1 MSWFHHYHQIK
12 QKDGYFQ
19 YPSPLLPPPYAPT
32 SFHKDS
38 SPSPP
43 SSSSGSRIS
52 PALLFIIVIL
62 AVLFFISGLLHLLVR
77 FLTKHPPSSTSSQSN
92 RYPEISTSDALQ
104 RQLQQ
109 LFHLHDSGLDQ
120 AFIDALP
127 VFHYKEIVGLK
138 EPFDCAVCLCE
149 FSEKDKLRLLPMCS
163 HAFHINCIDT
173 WLLSNSTCPL
183 CRGTLFTP
191 GFSMENPMFEFD
203 EIRED
208 EGLHG
213 QKTMEIEE
221 IVVDKGVLPVRLG
234 KFKRLDGQPRESL
247 GETSSSNLDARR
259 CFSMGSYQYVLGASD
274 LRVTLS
280 YDKRHGCDF
289 KPSVAVLF
297 FISGLLHL
305 LVRFLTKHPPSS
317 TSSQSNRY
325 PEISTSDALQ
335 RQLQQLFHL
344 HDSGLD
350 QAFIDALPVFHYKEI
365 VGLKEP
371 FDCAV
376 CLCEFSEKD
385 KLRLLPMCSH
395 AFHIN
400 CIDTWLLSNS
410 TCPLCRGTLFTPG
423 FSMENP
429 MFEFDEIREDE
440 GLHGQKTMEI
450 EEIVVDKGVLP
461 VRLGKFKRLDGQ
473 PRESLGETS
482 SSNLDARRCFSMG
495 SYQYVLGASDLRV
508 TLSYDK
514 RHGCDFKPSVE
525 GKKISSASKGES
537 FSVSKIW
544 LWSKKGKLSTSSSD
558 EQMGMPS
565 SLSTELPPWLVKTQE
580 K

>member
-1 MSWFHHYHQIK
+1 MICGMLESKENSWVLEHDHLKMSWFHHYHQIK

-19 YPSPLLPPPYAPT
+19 YPSPLLLPPYAPPG
-32 SFHKDS
+32 FHKDS
-38 SPSPP
+38 SPSSP

-280 YDKRHGCDF
+280 YDKRHGCD
-289 KPSVAVLF
+289 V
-297 FISGLLHL
+297 
-305 LVRFLTKHPPSS
+305 
-317 TSSQSNRY
+317 
-325 PEISTSDALQ
+325 
-335 RQLQQLFHL
+335 
-344 HDSGLD
+344 
-350 QAFIDALPVFHYKEI
+350 
-365 VGLKEP
+365 
-371 FDCAV
+371 
-376 CLCEFSEKD
+376 
-385 KLRLLPMCSH
+385 
-395 AFHIN
+395 
-400 CIDTWLLSNS
+400 
-410 TCPLCRGTLFTPG
+410 
-423 FSMENP
+423 
-429 MFEFDEIREDE
+429 
-440 GLHGQKTMEI
+440 
-450 EEIVVDKGVLP
+450 
-461 VRLGKFKRLDGQ
+461 
-473 PRESLGETS
+473 
-482 SSNLDARRCFSMG
+482 
-495 SYQYVLGASDLRV
+495 
-508 TLSYDK
+508 
-514 RHGCDFKPSVE
+514 KPSVE

-558 EQMGMPS
+558 EQMASAQSAANIRCDESQLKNTCATAILNPS
-565 SLSTELPPWLVKTQE
+565 RLCSVTNCVGYFIG
-580 K
+580 